1 MERIEQI
8 ILNGLIK
15 HQEFSRKV
23 LPFLKSEYFTSSE
36 EKILFDTIKN
46 YIVTY
51 GTLPSAPALSVEIDN
66 IVDINEK
73 AYKELKSLVK
83 SITSAELIEKDLKWM
98 VDNTEKFCQ
107 DKALYNAIMDSIQIM
122 EADKNSKSHKNLT
135 KTAIPSVLTEALGIT
150 FNSRVGHDYFADS
163 VKRFEHYQEKE
174 EKIPFDI
181 ELLNTITDG
190 GLPKKSLSVIVGS
203 TGTGKSL
210 VMGHMA
216 ANNLSDGKNVLYITL
231 EMSEYAT
238 AKRIDS
244 NLFDVDIKNIGNMA
258 KNDYG
263 SHINALR
270 KKTMGRLIIK
280 EYPPASAHTGHFR
293 YLLDELKMKEKFQP
307 DIIYVDYVNLM
318 LSMRMKMDGNS
329 YSYIKAI
336 AEELR
341 GISVEFDLPIV
352 SATQT
357 NRGGYDNSEIDLSNV
372 SESTGLAATADLMF
386 AIIATEQLKD
396 LGQIMIKQL
405 KNRYN
410 DMNNPSKFVI
420 GVDKTKMKLYN
431 LEALAQNSISVP
443 GQQNVGPASKPPS
456 FFGGTKNKFDSI
468 NI

>member
-1 MERIEQI
+1 
-8 ILNGLIK
+8 
-15 HQEFSRKV
+15 
-23 LPFLKSEYFTSSE
+23 
-36 EKILFDTIKN
+36 
-46 YIVTY
+46 
-51 GTLPSAPALSVEIDN
+51 
-66 IVDINEK
+66 
-73 AYKELKSLVK
+73 
-83 SITSAELIEKDLKWM
+83 
-98 VDNTEKFCQ
+98 
-107 DKALYNAIMDSIQIM
+107 
-122 EADKNSKSHKNLT
+122 
-135 KTAIPSVLTEALGIT
+135 
-150 FNSRVGHDYFADS
+150 
-163 VKRFEHYQEKE
+163 
-174 EKIPFDI
+174 
-181 ELLNTITDG
+181 
-190 GLPKKSLSVIVGS
+190 
-203 TGTGKSL
+203 
-210 VMGHMA
+210 
-216 ANNLSDGKNVLYITL
+216 
-231 EMSEYAT
+231 
-238 AKRIDS
+238 
-244 NLFDVDIKNIGNMA
+244 
-258 KNDYG
+258 
-263 SHINALR
+263 
-270 KKTMGRLIIK
+270 
-280 EYPPASAHTGHFR
+280 
-293 YLLDELKMKEKFQP
+293 
-307 DIIYVDYVNLM
+307 
-318 LSMRMKMDGNS
+318 MRMKMDGNS

>member
-1 MERIEQI
+1 MDRIESI
-8 ILNGLIK
+8 ILSGLTH

-23 LPFLKSEYFTSSE
+23 LPFLKTEYFNTEE
-36 EKILFDTIKN
+36 EKIIFGVIKD
-46 YIVTY
+46 YIISY
-51 GTLPSAPALSVEIDN
+51 GNLPSVSALNVEIDKVVN
-66 IVDINEK
+66 INEK
-73 AYKELKSLVK
+73 SFKELKSLVK
-83 SITSAELIEKDLKWM
+83 SISVDVVNTKELSWLI
-98 VDNTEKFCQ
+98 DNTEKFCQ

-238 AKRIDS
+238 AKRIDA

-270 KKTMGRLIIK
+270 KKTIGRLIVK

-341 GISVEFDLPIV
+341 GISVEFDLPVV

-386 AIIATEQLKD
+386 AIIATEQLKG

-420 GVDKTKMKLYN
+420 GVDKSKMKLYN
-431 LEALAQNSISVP
+431 LEALAQNSINVP